1 MNNLVIMHDKQAV
14 TSSLQVAETFG
25 KQHKHILGTIRELME
40 GMPKNGHTPEMFA
53 EGTYTNEQNGQQYP
67 MYYMTRDGFT
77 LLAMGFTGR
86 QAMLFKLQYIEA
98 FNSMEA
104 SLKQGQ
110 IDMTGLSPS
119 AQAAVAA
126 AQALAD
132 QERRLSQVST
142 KVDAISDIVATSTMD
157 WRNATR
163 DLIHRIARA
172 RQNDYQL
179 TQKDIYHDVDTRG
192 GVALSIRLTNLR
204 NRLAGEGASKTK
216 QRSTNKVDVIA
227 NDKKLIEIY
236 MAVVKDHAIK
246 YRVWDNEY

>member
-14 TSSLQVAETFG
+14 TTSLQVAETFG
-25 KQHKHILGTIRELME
+25 KQHKHVLEAIKNKIQRAENPARYLKMFAPGSYTDAKGEEREL
-40 GMPKNGHTPEMFA
+40 
-53 EGTYTNEQNGQQYP
+53 
-67 MYYMTRDGFT
+67 YYMNRDGFAF
-77 LLAMGFTGR
+77 LAMGFTG
-86 QAMLFKLQYIEA
+86 AKADNFKLQYIEA